1 MNSEELS
8 KLVVAALDDIKAVNI
23 VKLDVRG
30 MTTVTDF
37 MIVASGTSSR
47 HVQAL
52 VDNVAEKSKAA
63 GHRPIGVE
71 GEEGGEWVL
80 LDLND
85 ALVHVMLPKV
95 REFYNLEKLWSI
107 SASGDAAATEG
118 SASEFR
124 IFSRFAIIL
133 SIGALLVMRDR
144 LDEPA
149 CFRVYQTIATL
160 SKRSWNMTRVGS
172 GRSAKKQ
179 RCRG

>member
-1 MNSEELS
+1 MNSEQLSEL
-8 KLVVAALDDIKAVNI
+8 VGDALDDIKGLNI

-30 MTTVTDF
+30 MTAVTDF

-107 SASGDAAATEG
+107 SASGEAAATEG
-118 SASEFR
+118 
-124 IFSRFAIIL
+124 
-133 SIGALLVMRDR
+133 
-144 LDEPA
+144 
-149 CFRVYQTIATL
+149 
-160 SKRSWNMTRVGS
+160 
-172 GRSAKKQ
+172 
-179 RCRG
+179 